1 MKNINLAVSE
11 ISNSDIAFNFS
22 DLDILTPSSNQSLQ
36 KRADGSIYGVRYVIS
51 AEPSTLR
58 PVRAWTIQIETF
70 LCDNVA
76 NITSE
81 DILFVRLLNKNNR
94 SISDHDYMLD
104 TIIVRDNKI
113 DSNGNNNGFNAMMAA
128 TLIMSQIDARRTPD
142 LNQVLSR
149 FSLEK

>member
-1 MKNINLAVSE
+1 MRNINLATTKTV
-11 ISNSDIAFNFS
+11 NSDIAFNYS
-22 DLDILTPSSNQSLQ
+22 DLDILTPSSNQTLQ
-36 KRADGSIYGVRYVIS
+36 KNDDGSIYGVRYVVS

-81 DILFVRLLNKNNR
+81 DILFVRLLNRKNQ
-94 SISDHDYMLD
+94 SISDHDYLLD
-104 TIIVRDNKI
+104 SIMVRNHKI
-113 DSNGNNNGFNAMMAA
+113 DVNGNNNGFNAMMAA
-128 TLIMSQIDARRTPD
+128 TLIMSQIDARKTPN

-149 FSLEK
+149 FSLE